1 MSQCPMGCGR
11 PGIKAG
17 FCGSHYV
24 AMRRRKIMLGQ
35 WIPRG
40 DVVGTA
46 RRLQALVAAGYSQAQ
61 IAREMSTHESWVSRL
76 VNEYG
81 HNVNAETVARVKA
94 LYDRLAMTPGPSDRA
109 RRQARARKWAPP
121 LAWDDD
127 EIDNPAAKPD
137 RGAHR
142 PVSFPERYLEMRE
155 IGYNDL
161 QIVGK
166 LGIQPDSLYR
176 QLLRY
181 DLPASAELVN
191 MVTSIKHRKSVA
203 S

>member
-1 MSQCPMGCGR
+1 MTQCARGCGR
-11 PGIKAG
+11 EAMKQG
-17 FCGSHYV
+17 FCKTHYT

-40 DVVGTA
+40 DVTGTE
-46 RRLQALVAAGYSQAQ
+46 RRLRALVASGYSQAQ

-76 VNEYG
+76 VNGYD
-81 HNVNAETVARVKA
+81 HSVNADTVARVKA
-94 LYDRLAMTPGPSDRA
+94 VYDRLAMTPGPSDRA
-109 RRQARARKWAPP
+109 RRQARARGWAPP

-142 PVSFPERYLEMRE
+142 PVGFPERYAEMRDL
-155 IGYNDL
+155 GFNDL
-161 QIVGK
+161 QIVGN

-181 DLPASAELVN
+181 NLPASPQLIN
-191 MVTSIKHRKSVA
+191 MVTSAKHRKSVA

>member
-1 MSQCPMGCGR
+1 MGCGR